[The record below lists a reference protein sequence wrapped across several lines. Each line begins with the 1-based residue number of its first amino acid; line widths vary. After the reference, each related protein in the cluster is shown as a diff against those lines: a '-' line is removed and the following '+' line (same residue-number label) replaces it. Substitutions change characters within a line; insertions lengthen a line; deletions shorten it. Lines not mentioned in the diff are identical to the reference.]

1 MLQKKITI
9 IITVLFF
16 GALLVFAGNQGY
28 LDGGLN
34 VLRATTSPVGLF
46 FSNTSGQTSGF
57 IGGLFRLSGLQRENA
72 DLKDDLNK
80 IQAQVAQLSQDKKE
94 NDRLK
99 ALLKFTTT
107 HDFSYLPASV
117 VAYDPSNI
125 RGNVTIDRGKNDGMA
140 VGMAV
145 ISDGF
150 MVGRIASVSPKTAR
164 VQLITDPT
172 SAIPVSLQSA
182 DTSGIANGQ
191 IGYGL
196 SMQKVPQGEPISSG
210 DTVVTTG
217 LGGDIPKGLIIGTIE
232 KIQKLDNSLFVTADI
247 RPSADL
253 SNLSRLIVIKGQ

>member
-1 MLQKKITI
+1 LQKKFTLVL
-9 IITVLFF
+9 TVIVFA
-16 GALLVFAGNQGY
+16 ALLIFAGNNGY
-28 LDGGLN
+28 LNGALSTARGIT
-34 VLRATTSPVGLF
+34 APVGLF
-46 FSNTSGQTSGF
+46 FSNASGQTSGF
-57 IGGLFRLSGLQRENA
+57 FSGIFKLTGLQEENA
-72 DLKDDLNK
+72 SLKDSLNK
-80 IQAQVAQLSQDKKE
+80 YQAQIAQLSEDKKE

-107 HDFSYLPASV
+107 HDFSYIPATV

-125 RGNVTIDRGKNDGMA
+125 RGNITIDKGTGSGMS

-150 MVGRIASVSPKTAR
+150 LVGRIASVTKDTAR

-191 IGYGL
+191 IGFGL
-196 SMQKVPQGEPISSG
+196 SMQKVPQGEPLSSG

-232 KIQKLDNSLFVTADI
+232 KIQKQDNSLFVTADI

>member
-1 MLQKKITI
+1 MQKKFTLIVVVI
-9 IITVLFF
+9 FF
-16 GALLVFAGNQGY
+16 GAVLIFAGNRGY
-28 LDGGLN
+28 LDDVFNGVRG
-34 VLRATTSPVGLF
+34 VTSPVGLF
-46 FSNTSGQTSGF
+46 FSNASGQTSGF
-57 IGGLFRLSGLQRENA
+57 FTGIFKLAGLQRENA
-72 DLKDDLNK
+72 DLKDNLNK
-80 IQAQVAQLSQDKKE
+80 YQAQIAQLSEDKKE

-107 HDFSYLPASV
+107 HDFSYIPASV

-125 RGNVTIDRGKNDGMA
+125 RGNITIDKGKDDQMA

-150 MVGRIASVSPKTAR
+150 LVGRISNVGPHTAR

-182 DTSGIANGQ
+182 DTSGIANGE
-191 IGYGL
+191 IGFGL
-196 SMQKVPQGEPISSG
+196 SMEKVPQGEPISTG

-232 KIQKLDNSLFVTADI
+232 RIQKQDNSLFVTADI

>member
-1 MLQKKITI
+1 MQKKITI
-9 IITVLFF
+9 VILTIFF
-16 GALLVFAGNQGY
+16 GALLIFGGNKGY
-28 LDGGLN
+28 LDGAFSFARG
-34 VLRATTSPVGLF
+34 ATAPVGLF
-46 FSNTSGQTSGF
+46 FSNASGSTSGF
-57 IGGLFRLSGLQRENA
+57 FSGIFKLAGLQKENA
-72 DLKDDLNK
+72 DLKDNLNK
-80 IQAQVAQLSQDKKE
+80 YQAQIAQLSEDKKE
-94 NDRLK
+94 NDRLE

-107 HDFSYLPASV
+107 HEFSYIPATV
-117 VAYDPSNI
+117 TAYDPSNI
-125 RGNVTIDRGKNDGMA
+125 RGNVTVDKGKRDGMA

-150 MVGRIASVSPKTAR
+150 LIGRISSVSERTSR

-191 IGYGL
+191 IGFGL
-196 SMQKVPQGEPISSG
+196 SMQKVPQGEPLSSG

-217 LGGDIPKGLIIGTIE
+217 LGGDIPKGLIVGTIE
-232 KIQKLDNSLFVTADI
+232 KIQKQDNSLFVTADI